1 MFYVDEFLEFLRD
14 QRHSQKTIGAYRSLI
29 NHLKQY
35 LEKHGVTDI
44 KSASDRQIQEYAG
57 RLEDKNPARK
67 HAYVQILRLKRYFAF
82 LEQRGFLFLSPLRD
96 YPNPKFLPRS
106 YRCICATEIQAVLS
120 ATKPKSPF
128 LIRAKAI
135 LELAYSSALR
145 PREIYSLK
153 ITNIDF
159 VRGVLFIRVSK
170 GRKDRLVPVG
180 KEALYWIGE
189 YIEKV
194 RPRYIKNE
202 KHGCVFIN
210 HKTGKPLTVWGLRSA
225 IRTALK
231 RSGLEPFPTYSL
243 RATSATALLA
253 GGMNAAYIGKL
264 LGHAE
269 LGTTQ
274 IYLRINQT
282 ELREEI
288 ARKHP
293 RNHFPEMK
301 EKRDE
306 F

>member
-1 MFYVDEFLEFLRD
+1 MFYVDEFLESLRD
-14 QRHSQKTIGAYRSLI
+14 QRYSKKTISAYRSLI
-29 NHLKQY
+29 NHLKEY
-35 LEKHGVTDI
+35 LEKHGVSEI
-44 KSASDRQIQEYAG
+44 KSASDRQIQKYAG
-57 RLEDKNPARK
+57 RLEERNPAGK
-67 HAYVQILRLKRYFAF
+67 YAYVQILRLKRYFSF
-82 LEQRGFLFLSPLRD
+82 LEKRGFLFLSPLRE
-96 YPNPKFLPRS
+96 YPSPKFLPRS
-106 YRCICATEIQAVLS
+106 YTRIGTKEIKAVL
-120 ATKPKSPF
+120 AAIRPQSPF

-153 ITNIDF
+153 ITDIDF
-159 VRGVLFIRVSK
+159 ARGVLFIRISK

-180 KEALYWIGE
+180 KEALCWIGE

-194 RPRYIKNE
+194 RPRYIKNN
-202 KHGCVFIN
+202 KHGCVFIS

-231 RSGLEPFPTYSL
+231 RSGFEPFPTYSL
-243 RATSATALLA
+243 RAASATALLA

-264 LGHAE
+264 LGHTE
-269 LGTTQ
+269 LRTTQ

-293 RNHFPEMK
+293 RNHFPRTK
-301 EKRDE
+301 GEKR
-306 F
+306 

>member
-1 MFYVDEFLEFLRD
+1 MFYVDEFLECLRD
-14 QRHSQKTIGAYRSLI
+14 QRYSQKTIGAYRSLI
-29 NHLKQY
+29 NHLKRY
-35 LEKHGVTDI
+35 LGKHGVAEI
-44 KSASDRQIQEYAG
+44 KIASEQQIQKYAG
-57 RLEDKNPARK
+57 GLEDKNPASK
-67 HAYVQILRLKRYFAF
+67 HAYIQILRLKTYFAF
-82 LEQRGFLFLSPLRD
+82 LEERGFLFLSALRD

-106 YRCICATEIQAVLS
+106 YPRIGVTEIQAVL
-120 ATKPKSPF
+120 AAIKPQSPF

-153 ITNIDF
+153 ITDIDF
-159 VRGVLFIRVSK
+159 ARGVLFIRMSK

-180 KEALYWIGE
+180 TKALYGIGE

-202 KHGCVFIN
+202 KHGCVFIS
-210 HKTGKPLTVWGLRSA
+210 HKTGKPFTVWGLRTA

-231 RSGLEPFPTYSL
+231 RCGLESFPTYSL
-243 RATSATALLA
+243 RAASATALLA
-253 GGMNAAYIGKL
+253 GGMKVAYIGKL
-264 LGHAE
+264 LGHSE
-269 LGTTQ
+269 LRTTQ

-288 ARKHP
+288 TRKHP

-301 EKRDE
+301 GEKR
-306 F
+306 